1 MKSEELALAE
11 DFLEGAWDEL
21 RKYESTRDERLL
33 REACEK
39 GWGAVA
45 QALKSVNPN
54 IKRHADFG
62 KTAIKL
68 AKEYKDEEIFRCE
81 AIGEHLH
88 RAGFYEGLLD
98 AEEVEY
104 GLLAVEDFLR
114 LIDKILDS
122 RGKSTL

>member
-1 MKSEELALAE
+1 MKGEKLALAE

-21 RKYESTRDERLL
+21 RKYESTKDERFL

-45 QALKSVNPN
+45 QALKAVNPN

-98 AEEVEY
+98 AEEIKY
-104 GLLAVEDFLR
+104 GLSAVEDFLK
-114 LIDKILDS
+114 LIDKVLDS
-122 RGKSTL
+122 REKDML